1 MNFIL
6 EILMLLFACTGIIFG
21 VILAM
26 IAPEELSS
34 GKKYFLL
41 MKRVLFIILFFFVN
55 YLLDIAENYVLIIV
69 FSILAIILFV
79 IELTI
84 WKKAYE
90 IANYVIFLIPYFF
103 VLGSNNKM
111 ILATMIFIY
120 GLPTGTLIKRM
131 LVNV

>member
-26 IAPEELSS
+26 IAPEELKL

-41 MKRVLFIILFFFVN
+41 IKKVLFVILFFFIN
-55 YLLDIAENYVLIIV
+55 YLLYIGETYTLMVI

-84 WKKAYE
+84 WKKVYE
-90 IANYVIFLIPYFF
+90 IANYIIFLIPYFF
-103 VLGSNNKM
+103 VGDQNSKL
-111 ILATMIFIY
+111 ILAVLIFIY
-120 GLPTGTLIKRM
+120 GLPTGTLIKK
-131 LVNV
+131 N

>member
-55 YLLDIAENYVLIIV
+55 SLLYIAENYVLIIV

-120 GLPTGTLIKRM
+120 GLPTGTLIKRK
-131 LVNV
+131 LENV